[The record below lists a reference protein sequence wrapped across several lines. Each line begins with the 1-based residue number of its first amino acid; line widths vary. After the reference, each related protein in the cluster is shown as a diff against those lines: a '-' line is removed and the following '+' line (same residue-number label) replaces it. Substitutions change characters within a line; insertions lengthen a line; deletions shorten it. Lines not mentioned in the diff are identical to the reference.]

1 MGIRDDQPIL
11 RDILQKSIDA
21 IPNGLKESTYCKWFP
36 PLYQQAID
44 YTLVWRIS
52 ILSLFIILIFIYW
65 MYRLKKEIKKRNLIE
80 DRLKRN
86 KEWLSCSLRSANIGA
101 WDWDITARVI
111 TGNSVF
117 AKLLDLNEEE
127 VSIGMEQFKK
137 EFIHKD
143 DLQTVLKHQ
152 DDCFSSSD
160 EFCKITFRLI
170 SKKGIV
176 KTVESNSRI
185 FKYDAY
191 NNPTRMIGFI
201 KENERR

>member
-1 MGIRDDQPIL
+1 
-11 RDILQKSIDA
+11 
-21 IPNGLKESTYCKWFP
+21 
-36 PLYQQAID
+36 
-44 YTLVWRIS
+44 
-52 ILSLFIILIFIYW
+52 
-65 MYRLKKEIKKRNLIE
+65 
-80 DRLKRN
+80 
-86 KEWLSCSLRSANIGA
+86 
-101 WDWDITARVI
+101 
-111 TGNSVF
+111 
-117 AKLLDLNEEE
+117 LDFNEEE

-143 DLQTVLKHQ
+143 DLSAILKHQ
-152 DDCFSSSD
+152 EDCFSSTD
-160 EFCKITFRLI
+160 EFCKTTFRLI